1 MASKQGPTV
10 KPKPPKKV
18 PVWDGVEDTVYENP
32 EALAGHESMSPSY
45 GIPKKITKKR
55 STSDTSESIRR
66 RLSNFELS
74 IPRQRVS
81 SFTDTDRLSDS
92 DNIYDPVALD
102 EDPRDQHVH
111 PIRPI
116 ARVQGYKVQPEVHNV
131 GWQSGSHSAGT
142 LKESKSFLENVEWLY
157 DSVKE
162 TREMYE
168 LDEVLRAVLFEGEL
182 RMFRHMDVIEETLYR
197 YIAL

>member
-1 MASKQGPTV
+1 MKTQNHLLDMRTWVQAMGF
-10 KPKPPKKV
+10 
-18 PVWDGVEDTVYENP
+18 
-32 EALAGHESMSPSY
+32 
-45 GIPKKITKKR
+45 
-55 STSDTSESIRR
+55 RR
-66 RLSNFELS
+66 RL
-74 IPRQRVS
+74 QK
-81 SFTDTDRLSDS
+81 S

-116 ARVQGYKVQPEVHNV
+116 ARVQGYKVKPEVHNV

-142 LKESKSFLENVEWLY
+142 LKESKSFLEKVEWLY

-182 RMFRHMDVIEETLYR
+182 RMFRHMDVIEETLYSFKGHLEAVLHDVVEIFKLIKEWLEMN
-197 YIAL
+197 YFDCFESYFLNVDIQQNLVSFVQ